1 MGKMETGRSGEDG
14 EEREEGGTGRGRRGT
29 RRERQGVDTNGR
41 RENEGGGGGGDETA
55 QLCSSPTTRHTQCKS
70 VKSDTR
76 VCRGKATHIC
86 PPGAHCEDPVTCKMR
101 LTRRDQILSI
111 IVSIQLLAGTTEKWR
126 QNLTWFSQRGSKLAW
141 KIRHNSPCAPGGVNY
156 DR

>member
-1 MGKMETGRSGEDG
+1 MERRGKGGGRG
-14 EEREEGGTGRGRRGT
+14 RGRGRRGT
-29 RRERQGVDTNGR
+29 SRERQGVDTNGR
-41 RENEGGGGGGDETA
+41 RENGRGKQKNETA

-111 IVSIQLLAGTTEKWR
+111 IVSIQLLAGATEKWR

-141 KIRHNSPCAPGGVNY
+141 KIRHNSPCAAGGVNY